1 MYVNDLPIY
10 YYFTI
15 GIIGLLIGQYM
26 DWVIKRLRAKERVI
40 CKDFFKSYLK
50 SFHINIPLMLI
61 TAAIYIFILYFHGIT
76 FECLEYLLITPILVG
91 VFEIDR
97 KDHIIPNRLVLCLF
111 EIGIVFAILFGSGL
125 ITGANGINILI
136 QKGLGLIAAFVIF
149 YLIAILSKAISK
161 KDGFGFGDVKLM
173 AALGLI
179 FGFSDILIISLLS
192 FLIGAITSLIMIIAK
207 KKKAKDYIA
216 FGPFIVIAA
225 LTTIFVPHSIMV
237 LILLKIF
244 TLGFYKSN

>member
-10 YYFTI
+10 YYFII
-15 GIIGLLIGQYM
+15 GIIGILIGQYM

-61 TAAIYIFILYFHGIT
+61 TATIYVFVLYFHGIS
-76 FECLEYLLITPILVG
+76 FECLEFVLITPILLG
-91 VFEIDR
+91 IFEIDR

-111 EIGIVFAILFGSGL
+111 EVGIIFAIIFGCGL
-125 ITGANGINILI
+125 VTGSNGINILI
-136 QKGLGLIAAFVIF
+136 QKGLGLVAAFIIF
-149 YLIAILSKAISK
+149 YLIALLSKAISK

-173 AALGLI
+173 TALGLI

-192 FLIGAITSLIMIIAK
+192 FLIGAIASIVMIIAK

-216 FGPFIVIAA
+216 FGPFIVIATLA
-225 LTTIFVPHSIMV
+225 TIFVPHSIMV